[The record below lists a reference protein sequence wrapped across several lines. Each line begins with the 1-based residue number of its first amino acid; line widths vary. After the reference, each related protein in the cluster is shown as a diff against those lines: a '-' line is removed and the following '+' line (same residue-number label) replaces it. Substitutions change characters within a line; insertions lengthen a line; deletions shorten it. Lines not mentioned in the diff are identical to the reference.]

1 MSRFRGTACDQCK
14 AEGKHPGH
22 GLPDA
27 PLPGWH
33 RITHESG
40 AAYDFCSIKCA
51 IDWLKERKR
60 KQAELATRRAG
71 LDATVK
77 RGDETMGKLVDAMT
91 NSPKGKRR

>member
-60 KQAELATRRAG
+60 QQAARAKDVPPIPPM
-71 LDATVK
+71 L
-77 RGDETMGKLVDAMT
+77 R
-91 NSPKGKRR
+91 PPGKRSQ